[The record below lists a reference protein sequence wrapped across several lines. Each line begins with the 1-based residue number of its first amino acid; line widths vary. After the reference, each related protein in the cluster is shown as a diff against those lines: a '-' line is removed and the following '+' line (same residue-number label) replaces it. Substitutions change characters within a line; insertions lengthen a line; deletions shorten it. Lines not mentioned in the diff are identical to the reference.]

1 MKPEFKIIK
10 VNKKGKYQVLLKE
23 RIETL
28 GIRAGSVVLKPGE
41 SIGKHSTE
49 SKEEILV
56 ILKGKAEAFCDGSP
70 PLTAE
75 ENYIVY
81 IPPHTTHN
89 VKNIGSGL
97 LRYIYIT
104 SPIMD
109 KE

>member
-1 MKPEFKIIK
+1 MKPEPKIIK
-10 VNKKGKYQVLLKE
+10 IDKREKYQVLLKE
-23 RIETL
+23 RTETL
-28 GIRAGSVVLKPGE
+28 GIRAGCVVLKPGE
-41 SIGKHSTE
+41 SIGKHSTK

-56 ILKGKAEAFCDGSP
+56 ILKGRAEASCGGNP

-75 ENYIVY
+75 ENYIIY

-104 SPIMD
+104 SPTWG
-109 KE
+109 